1 MWYRWHRKIARSKP
15 NCYNASH
22 ATDMSKNSQALNV
35 EISLFTVNI
44 YVFPGHSYDYYWFL
58 VSNGLWC
65 IPHHCQYIIYFI
77 INHWHPLYTF
87 IPFLVA
93 AWGTN
98 WMCLF
103 ILYPCVNRNV
113 VHTSFLLVV
122 VIIYQLCNLALYYF
136 IVLYIFQVAQSFV
149 QPRQTTE
156 LHYETLLSI
165 SLFPNRI
172 WQPFPRECFGIVLFA
187 VLFYW

>member
-1 MWYRWHRKIARSKP
+1 
-15 NCYNASH
+15 
-22 ATDMSKNSQALNV
+22 
-35 EISLFTVNI
+35 
-44 YVFPGHSYDYYWFL
+44 
-58 VSNGLWC
+58 
-65 IPHHCQYIIYFI
+65 
-77 INHWHPLYTF
+77 
-87 IPFLVA
+87 
-93 AWGTN
+93 
-98 WMCLF
+98 MCLF

-172 WQPFPRECFGIVLFA
+172 
-187 VLFYW
+187 